1 MKKYLSVLLNKY
13 FIAFIFIASWI
24 FFFDDTD
31 IFTQRERLNELKEL
45 QQKEEYF
52 KKQTELAKQELND
65 IKSSDETLEKFARE
79 KYFFKKKGEDI
90 FIIETSKN

>member
-13 FIAFIFIASWI
+13 FIAFIFIAAWI
-24 FFFDDTD
+24 LFFDDTD

-52 KKQTELAKQELND
+52 KKQTEQAKQELND

-79 KYFFKKKGEDI
+79 KYYFKKPGEDI
-90 FIIETSKN
+90 FIVESPKN